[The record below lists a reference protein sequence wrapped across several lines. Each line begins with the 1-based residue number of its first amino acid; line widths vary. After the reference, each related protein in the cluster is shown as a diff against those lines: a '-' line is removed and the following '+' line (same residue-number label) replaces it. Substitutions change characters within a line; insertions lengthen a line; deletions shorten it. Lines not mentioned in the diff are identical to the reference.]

1 VTAGGKCEMDKS
13 VGFIFVTSDTEKNL
27 VIHADN
33 LIQCAYFIAFLST
46 ATVTGCYDGCNLS
59 V

>member
-1 VTAGGKCEMDKS
+1 
-13 VGFIFVTSDTEKNL
+13 VGFLFVTSDTEKNL

-46 ATVTGCYDGCNLS
+46 AAVTGCYSGCNLS
-59 V
+59 VWWHCYVW

>member
-1 VTAGGKCEMDKS
+1 VTAGGKCEVVKS
-13 VGFIFVTSDTEKNL
+13 VEFLFVISDTEKSL

-33 LIQCAYFIAFLST
+33 LIQCAYFIVFLST
-46 ATVTGCYDGCNLS
+46 AAVIGYYGGCKLS

>member
-1 VTAGGKCEMDKS
+1 MTAGGKWEVDKS
-13 VGFIFVTSDTEKNL
+13 VGFLFVISDTEKNL

-33 LIQCAYFIAFLST
+33 PIQCAYFIAFLST
-46 ATVTGCYDGCNLS
+46 AGVTDCYGGCMLS

>member
-1 VTAGGKCEMDKS
+1 MTAGGKCEVVKS
-13 VGFIFVTSDTEKNL
+13 VGFLFVISDTEKNL

-46 ATVTGCYDGCNLS
+46 AGVTGCYGGCKLS